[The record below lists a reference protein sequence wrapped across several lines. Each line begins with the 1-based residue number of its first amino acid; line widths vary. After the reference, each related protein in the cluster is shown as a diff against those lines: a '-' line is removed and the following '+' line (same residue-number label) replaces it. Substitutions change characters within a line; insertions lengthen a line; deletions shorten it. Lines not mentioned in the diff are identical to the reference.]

1 MIHCSL
7 KFLYLLVVDNKL
19 SCVLQAR
26 VGRGYTLMPCD
37 GIVCTLCDDTQL
49 SEIFVSQAFPVEKH
63 VTGRAAHQN
72 TPLF

>member
-1 MIHCSL
+1 
-7 KFLYLLVVDNKL
+7 
-19 SCVLQAR
+19 
-26 VGRGYTLMPCD
+26 MPCD